1 MTKTDRAYRKL
12 APYLQVHVA
21 QAQRPADTE
30 ALKGLLRMAYIRRA
44 DLNAAIE
51 EAERALPENPPRSWF
66 ENFR

>member
-21 QAQRPADTE
+21 QAARPANTDD
-30 ALKGLLRMAYIRRA
+30 LKGLLRMAYIRRA

-51 EAERALPENPPRSWF
+51 EAEHALPEHPPRPWF